1 MVIGVEEAQ
10 HSEKWSVI
18 CRVCLVLAEKTTQN
32 QILTLDAFDNK
43 I

>member
-10 HSEKWSVI
+10 HSVKWYVI
-18 CRVCLVLAEKTTQN
+18 QRVYLVLAEKTTQN
-32 QILTLDAFDNK
+32 QILTLDAFGNE